1 MKLTIATCQFP
12 ISADIDR
19 NLGHILR
26 QLKQAATKK
35 ADVVH
40 FSEACLSGYAG
51 RELTTFQG
59 FDWEQLHE
67 STEVVQA
74 TARKLGLWVIL
85 GSTHRL
91 SGRHKP
97 HNSLYIIDPQGQIA
111 DRYDKRFCCSGTDGK
126 GHDLKYYTPGNHFS
140 TFDIKGIRCGTLICH
155 DYRYPE
161 LYRQYKRLGVQLM
174 FHSFHLGNVS
184 RKRRQE
190 SHAMYNATVR
200 GTMSAFAG
208 ANYMWISVN
217 NTSARESCVASFFVT
232 PDGLIAGRLR
242 CNQAG
247 ILLNTLDDKSHFYD
261 ASAAWRNRCIRG
273 VYHSGTLVRD
283 RRSAVRTSL

>member
-85 GSTHRL
+85 GST
-91 SGRHKP
+91 
-97 HNSLYIIDPQGQIA
+97 
-111 DRYDKRFCCSGTDGK
+111 
-126 GHDLKYYTPGNHFS
+126 
-140 TFDIKGIRCGTLICH
+140 
-155 DYRYPE
+155 
-161 LYRQYKRLGVQLM
+161 
-174 FHSFHLGNVS
+174 
-184 RKRRQE
+184 
-190 SHAMYNATVR
+190 
-200 GTMSAFAG
+200 
-208 ANYMWISVN
+208 
-217 NTSARESCVASFFVT
+217 
-232 PDGLIAGRLR
+232 
-242 CNQAG
+242 
-247 ILLNTLDDKSHFYD
+247 
-261 ASAAWRNRCIRG
+261 
-273 VYHSGTLVRD
+273 
-283 RRSAVRTSL
+283 